1 MVMAHGRLLVIL
13 WIKNKSI
20 WTAHTH
26 GLYINKLGAVLQP
39 PVYADAEHG
48 SLQ

>member
-1 MVMAHGRLLVIL
+1 MVMAHGRLLIIL

-20 WTAHTH
+20 WTARS
-26 GLYINKLGAVLQP
+26 LYINKLGAVLQP
-39 PVYADAEHG
+39 SVYADAERG